1 MAVRFFKTSDNS
13 KLAKTGSGRCN
24 PVKPGPPEEPG
35 DWIEIGSNE
44 YYWRK
49 QGLAKRKNAPKRKT
63 RIDLAVE
70 LAKHGPE
77 AVHAYCV
84 KRWGHGSGVRST
96 KLSESV

>member
-1 MAVRFFKTSDNS
+1 MAVRFFKTMDNS
-13 KLAKTGSGRCN
+13 RLAKTGSGRCN
-24 PVKPGPPEEPG
+24 PVMPGLPEEPG
-35 DWIEIGSNE
+35 NWIEISSSE
-44 YYWRK
+44 YYWRR

-70 LAKHGPE
+70 LAKQGPE

-84 KRWGHGSGVRST
+84 KHFGHGSGMRST